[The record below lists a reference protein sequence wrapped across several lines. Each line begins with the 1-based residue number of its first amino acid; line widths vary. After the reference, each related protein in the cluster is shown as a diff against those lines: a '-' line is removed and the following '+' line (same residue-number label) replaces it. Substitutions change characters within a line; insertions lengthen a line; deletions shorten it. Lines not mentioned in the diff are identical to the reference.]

1 MDPVYTLSSLRALV
15 QTMSH
20 FSLALAP
27 LSALRVRRKHPVA
40 RDIVR
45 FELTHPQGQD
55 LPDWSAGAHI
65 RLSTPQGHI
74 RSYSLCGPV
83 GARDHWAIAV
93 KREANGRGGSASL
106 IDEVHEGDELP
117 LHGGDNL
124 FALDPQ
130 APEHILI
137 AGGIGLTPLYAMAQ
151 TLAQTP
157 AAKFHLYVCS
167 RDAEGT
173 AFLSELQQAPWRDH
187 VTIHHDAG
195 DPSQALDLW
204 PLLETPSA
212 AHVYCCG
219 PQGLMDSVRD
229 MSGHWPTHHI
239 HFESFGAS
247 QQGWAENQAF
257 EVVLRHSGQRITVP
271 ADRSILESLRLAGVR
286 VASSCESGTCGSCK
300 TGLLAGAVEHRDLVL
315 LADEQATHIMP
326 CVSRSVG
333 GATLELDL

>member
-1 MDPVYTLSSLRALV
+1 
-15 QTMSH
+15 
-20 FSLALAP
+20 
-27 LSALRVRRKHPVA
+27 
-40 RDIVR
+40 
-45 FELTHPQGQD
+45 
-55 LPDWSAGAHI
+55 
-65 RLSTPQGHI
+65 
-74 RSYSLCGPV
+74 
-83 GARDHWAIAV
+83 
-93 KREANGRGGSASL
+93 L

-271 ADRSILESLRLAGVR
+271 ADRSILESLRQAGVR

-315 LADEQATHIMP
+315 LPEEQAQHIMP
-326 CVSRSVG
+326 CVSRALHG
-333 GATLELDL
+333 DTLELDL

>member
-1 MDPVYTLSSLRALV
+1 MNPVYTLSSLRALV

-20 FSLALAP
+20 FSLAAAL
-27 LSALRVRRKHPVA
+27 LSALRVRRKHPIA

-83 GARDHWAIAV
+83 DARDHWAIAV

-117 LHGGDNL
+117 LRGGDNL

-130 APEHILI
+130 ATEHILI

-157 AAKFHLYVCS
+157 ATKFHLYVCS

-173 AFLSELQQAPWRDH
+173 AFLSELQHAPWRDH
-187 VTIHHDAG
+187 VTIHHDVG

-219 PQGLMDSVRD
+219 PQGMMDSVRD

-271 ADRSILESLRLAGVR
+271 ADRSLLESLRLAGVR

-300 TGLLAGAVEHRDLVL
+300 TGLLAGAVEHRDMVL
-315 LADEQATHIMP
+315 LADEQASHIMP

>member
-1 MDPVYTLSSLRALV
+1 
-15 QTMSH
+15 MSH
-20 FSLALAP
+20 FSLAAAP
-27 LSALRVRRKHPVA
+27 LSALRVRRKHPIA
-40 RDIVR
+40 REIVR

-83 GARDHWAIAV
+83 EARDHWAIAV

-173 AFLSELQQAPWRDH
+173 AFLNELQQAPWRDH

-219 PQGLMDSVRD
+219 PQGLMDCVRD

-271 ADRSILESLRLAGVR
+271 ADRSILESLRQAGVR

-315 LADEQATHIMP
+315 LADEQATHLMP

>member
-1 MDPVYTLSSLRALV
+1 
-15 QTMSH
+15 
-20 FSLALAP
+20 
-27 LSALRVRRKHPVA
+27 VRRKHPVA
-40 RDIVR
+40 RDNVR

-83 GARDHWAIAV
+83 EARDHWAIAV

-124 FALDPQ
+124 FPLDPQ

-157 AAKFHLYVCS
+157 TAKFHLYVCS

-173 AFLSELQQAPWRDH
+173 AFLSELQQAPWREH

-247 QQGWAENQAF
+247 QEGWAENQAF

-271 ADRSILESLRLAGVR
+271 ADRSILESLRQAGVR

-333 GATLELDL
+333 GAILELDL

>member
-1 MDPVYTLSSLRALV
+1 
-15 QTMSH
+15 MSH
-20 FSLALAP
+20 FSLAAAL

-83 GARDHWAIAV
+83 NARDHWAIAV

-137 AGGIGLTPLYAMAQ
+137 AGGIGITPFASLLGELRGRQASPGVAGPLPPA
-151 TLAQTP
+151 LASV
-157 AAKFHLYVCS
+157 HLV
-167 RDAEGT
+167 
-173 AFLSELQQAPWRDH
+173 W
-187 VTIHHDAG
+187 
-195 DPSQALDLW
+195 
-204 PLLETPSA
+204 
-212 AHVYCCG
+212 
-219 PQGLMDSVRD
+219 SVRD
-229 MSGHWPTHHI
+229 LGLVEMFADTLAPGKGEP
-239 HFESFGAS
+239 FESAARTDAALDKCPKIKACIAS
-247 QQGWAENQAF
+247 VANHEN
-257 EVVLRHSGQRITVP
+257 VKKW
-271 ADRSILESLRLAGVR
+271 LEERTKLIN
-286 VASSCESGTCGSCK
+286 EF
-300 TGLLAGAVEHRDLVL
+300 
-315 LADEQATHIMP
+315 
-326 CVSRSVG
+326 
-333 GATLELDL
+333 

>member
-1 MDPVYTLSSLRALV
+1 
-15 QTMSH
+15 MSH
-20 FSLALAP
+20 FSLAVAP
-27 LSALRVRRKHPVA
+27 VNALRVRRKHPIA

-45 FELTHPQGQD
+45 FELTHPQGLD

-65 RLSTPQGHI
+65 RLATPQGHI

-106 IDEVHEGDELP
+106 VDEVHEGDELP

-124 FALDPQ
+124 FPLDPQ

-173 AFLSELQQAPWRDH
+173 AFLSALQQAPWRDH

-219 PQGLMDSVRD
+219 PPGLMDSVRD
-229 MSGHWPTHHI
+229 MSGHWPAHQI
-239 HFESFGAS
+239 HFESFGADS
-247 QQGWAENQAF
+247 SGWADNQAF
-257 EVVLRHSGQRITVP
+257 EVVLPASGLRLTVP
-271 ADRSILESLRLAGVR
+271 PERSILECLRSAGVA
-286 VASSCESGTCGSCK
+286 VPSSCESGTCGSCK
-300 TGLLAGAVEHRDLVL
+300 VGLISGEVEHRDMVL
-315 LADEQATHIMP
+315 LPEERAQHIMV
-326 CVSRSVG
+326 CVSRSHSG
-333 GATLELDL
+333 GPLELAL

>member
-1 MDPVYTLSSLRALV
+1 
-15 QTMSH
+15 
-20 FSLALAP
+20 
-27 LSALRVRRKHPVA
+27 
-40 RDIVR
+40 
-45 FELTHPQGQD
+45 
-55 LPDWSAGAHI
+55 
-65 RLSTPQGHI
+65 
-74 RSYSLCGPV
+74 
-83 GARDHWAIAV
+83 
-93 KREANGRGGSASL
+93 L
-106 IDEVHEGDELP
+106 IDEVHEGNELP

-271 ADRSILESLRLAGVR
+271 ADRSILESLRQAGVR

-315 LADEQATHIMP
+315 LTDEKATHIMP
-326 CVSRSVG
+326 CVSRSIG

>member
-20 FSLALAP
+20 FSLAAAL
-27 LSALRVRRKHPVA
+27 LSALRVRRKHPIA

-45 FELTHPQGQD
+45 FELTAPQGQD

-83 GARDHWAIAV
+83 EARDHWAIAV

-239 HFESFGAS
+239 HFESFGAN
-247 QQGWAENQAF
+247 QEGWAENQAF

-271 ADRSILESLRLAGVR
+271 ADRSILESLRQAGVR

-300 TGLLAGAVEHRDLVL
+300 TGLLAGAVEHRDMVL

>member
-1 MDPVYTLSSLRALV
+1 
-15 QTMSH
+15 MSH
-20 FSLALAP
+20 FSLAAAL

-45 FELTHPQGQD
+45 FELTHPQCQD

-83 GARDHWAIAV
+83 EARDHWAIAV

>member
-1 MDPVYTLSSLRALV
+1 MNPVYTLSSRQASV
-15 QTMSH
+15 QTMSP
-20 FSLALAP
+20 FSLAAAK
-27 LSALRVRRKHPVA
+27 LSTLRVRRKHPIA

-45 FELTHPQGQD
+45 FELAHPQGQD
-55 LPDWSAGAHI
+55 LPEWSAGAHI
-65 RLSTPQGHI
+65 RLETPGGHI

-93 KREANGRGGSASL
+93 KREGRGRGGSISL
-106 IDEVHEGDELP
+106 IDGVEEGDDLP
-117 LHGGDNL
+117 VCGGDNL
-124 FALDPQ
+124 FPLDPQ
-130 APEHILI
+130 ARSHILI

-157 AAKFHLYVCS
+157 TATFHLYVCS

-173 AFLSELQQAPWRDH
+173 AFLNELQQAPWRDQ
-187 VTIHHDAG
+187 VTLHHDGG
-195 DPSQALDLW
+195 DPAQSLDLW
-204 PLLETPSA
+204 PVLETPSD

-257 EVVLRHSGQRITVP
+257 EVVLRRSGQRIAVP
-271 ADRSILESLRLAGVR
+271 AERSILECLRSAGVK

-315 LADEQATHIMP
+315 LPEEQAQHIMP
-326 CVSRSVG
+326 CVSRALHG
-333 GATLELDL
+333 DTLELDL

>member
-1 MDPVYTLSSLRALV
+1 MDPFYTLSSLQASV
-15 QTMSH
+15 QTMSP
-20 FSLALAP
+20 FSLAVAA
-27 LSALRVRRKHPVA
+27 LSALRVRRKHPIA

-45 FELTHPQGQD
+45 FELAHPQGQD

-65 RLSTPQGHI
+65 RLETPSGHT

-93 KREANGRGGSASL
+93 KREAHGRGGSRSMA
-106 IDEVHEGDELP
+106 DDVNEGDELP
-117 LHGGDNL
+117 LRGANNL
-124 FALDPQ
+124 FPLDPQ
-130 APEHILI
+130 AQQHILI

-157 AAKFHLYVCS
+157 SARFHWYVCS
-167 RDAEGT
+167 RDADST
-173 AFLSELQQAPWRDH
+173 AFLSELQHAPWRDH
-187 VTIHHDAG
+187 VTLHHDAG
-195 DPSQALDLW
+195 DPDQSLDLW
-204 PLLETPSA
+204 PVLETPSD

-229 MSGHWPTHHI
+229 MSGHWPTHQI

-247 QQGWAENQAF
+247 QQGWAENQGF
-257 EVVLRHSGQRITVP
+257 EVVLRRSGQRLTVP
-271 ADRSILESLRLAGVR
+271 ADRSILECLRSAGLK

-315 LADEQATHIMP
+315 LPEEQGQHIMV
-326 CVSRSVG
+326 CVSRSIQG
-333 GATLELDL
+333 GTVELDL

>member
-1 MDPVYTLSSLRALV
+1 MIPVYTLSSLQASV

-20 FSLALAP
+20 FSLVTAALGT
-27 LSALRVRRKHPVA
+27 LRVRRKQTIA

-45 FELTHPQGQD
+45 LELTHPQGQD

-65 RLSTPQGHI
+65 RLATPNGHI

-83 GARDHWAIAV
+83 DARDHWAIAV
-93 KREANGRGGSASL
+93 KREANGRGGSISL
-106 IDEVHEGDELP
+106 ADEVHEGDELP
-117 LHGGDNL
+117 FRGGDNL
-124 FALDPQ
+124 FPLDAQ
-130 APEHILI
+130 ARTHILI

-151 TLAQTP
+151 TLAQNP
-157 AAKFHLYVCS
+157 EAKFHLYVCS
-167 RDAEGT
+167 RDPEGT
-173 AFLSELQQAPWRDH
+173 AFLNELQQAPWRDQ
-187 VTIHHDAG
+187 VTLHHDAG
-195 DPSQALDLW
+195 NPDDSLDLW
-204 PLLETPSA
+204 PVLETPSE

-229 MSGHWPTHHI
+229 MSGHWPTHQI

-257 EVVLRHSGQRITVP
+257 EVVLRRSGQRLTIP
-271 ADRSILESLRLAGVR
+271 ADLSILECLRSAGVK
-286 VASSCESGTCGSCK
+286 VGSSCESGTCGSCK
-300 TGLLAGAVEHRDLVL
+300 TGLLAGAVEHRDMVL

>member
-20 FSLALAP
+20 FSLAAAP

-83 GARDHWAIAV
+83 DARDHWAIAV

-117 LHGGDNL
+117 LQGGDNL

-173 AFLSELQQAPWRDH
+173 AFLNELQQAPWRDH

-271 ADRSILESLRLAGVR
+271 ADRSILESLRQAGVR

-300 TGLLAGAVEHRDLVL
+300 TGLLAGAVEHRDMVL

-326 CVSRSVG
+326 CVSRSVD

>member
-1 MDPVYTLSSLRALV
+1 
-15 QTMSH
+15 
-20 FSLALAP
+20 
-27 LSALRVRRKHPVA
+27 
-40 RDIVR
+40 
-45 FELTHPQGQD
+45 
-55 LPDWSAGAHI
+55 
-65 RLSTPQGHI
+65 
-74 RSYSLCGPV
+74 
-83 GARDHWAIAV
+83 
-93 KREANGRGGSASL
+93 
-106 IDEVHEGDELP
+106 
-117 LHGGDNL
+117 
-124 FALDPQ
+124 
-130 APEHILI
+130 
-137 AGGIGLTPLYAMAQ
+137 
-151 TLAQTP
+151 
-157 AAKFHLYVCS
+157 LYVCS

-257 EVVLRHSGQRITVP
+257 EVLLRHSGQRITVP
-271 ADRSILESLRLAGVR
+271 ADRSILESLRQAGVR

-315 LADEQATHIMP
+315 LADEQAQHIMP

-333 GATLELDL
+333 GASLELDL

>member
-1 MDPVYTLSSLRALV
+1 MDPFYTLSSLQASV
-15 QTMSH
+15 QTMSP
-20 FSLALAP
+20 FSLAVAALG
-27 LSALRVRRKHPVA
+27 ALRVRRKHPIA
-40 RDIVR
+40 RDIMR
-45 FELTHPQGQD
+45 FELAHPQGQD

-83 GARDHWAIAV
+83 EARDHWAIAV

-117 LHGGDNL
+117 LQGGDNL

-173 AFLSELQQAPWRDH
+173 AFLNELQQAPWRDH

-247 QQGWAENQAF
+247 QQGWTENQAF

-271 ADRSILESLRLAGVR
+271 ADRSLLESLRQAGVR

-300 TGLLAGAVEHRDLVL
+300 TGLLAGAVEHRDMVL

>member
-1 MDPVYTLSSLRALV
+1 
-15 QTMSH
+15 
-20 FSLALAP
+20 
-27 LSALRVRRKHPVA
+27 
-40 RDIVR
+40 
-45 FELTHPQGQD
+45 
-55 LPDWSAGAHI
+55 
-65 RLSTPQGHI
+65 LSTPQGHI

-83 GARDHWAIAV
+83 EARDHWAIAV

-271 ADRSILESLRLAGVR
+271 ADRSILESLRQAGVR

-315 LADEQATHIMP
+315 LTDEQATHIMP
-326 CVSRSVG
+326 CVSRSIG